1 MSTAVLSVRGLSK
14 TYVQRKGLFGAV
26 KETHAVR
33 NVSFDVGR
41 GEILGLVG
49 ESGSGKTTV
58 GRMAMRLLEATS
70 GQVVLS
76 GTDITVYSH
85 ARLRSVRR
93 KMQLIF
99 QDPSAS
105 LNPRQTIGRILRT
118 PLALR
123 GIDNDQDILET
134 LALVG
139 MSPDIL
145 NRTPAMFS
153 GGQRQRLRIAR
164 ALLMQPDLLVADEA
178 VSALDVC
185 VQAQVVNLFV
195 DLRDRLGL
203 SILFIGHDL
212 AVVGVVSDR
221 VGVMYRGVLVEVART
236 ADLFRRPRHPYT
248 AQLLAAAPRHGAPLP
263 PEPASSQFSQASGGC
278 VFAPLCSHMTSEC
291 LNRQPDLSEVG
302 PAHQSA
308 CLRTELQLSGV

>member
-1 MSTAVLSVRGLSK
+1 MTTAVLSVRGLSK

-58 GRMAMRLLEATS
+58 GRLAMRLLEATS

-76 GTDITVYSH
+76 GTDITAYSQ
-85 ARLRSVRR
+85 ARLRAVRR

-123 GIDNDQDILET
+123 GIDNDQEILET

-153 GGQRQRLRIAR
+153 GGQRQRLSIAR
-164 ALLMQPDLLVADEA
+164 ALLMQPELLVADEA

-203 SILFIGHDL
+203 SVLFIGHDL

-263 PEPASSQFSQASGGC
+263 PEPAPSQVSRAAEGC
-278 VFAPLCSHMTSEC
+278 VFASLCAHMTSEC
-291 LNRQPDLSEVG
+291 LSRQPDLSEVG

-308 CLRTELQLSGV
+308 CLRTELHLDGV

>member
-1 MSTAVLSVRGLSK
+1 MNTAVLSVRDLSK
-14 TYVQRKGLFGAV
+14 TYVQRSGLFGAV
-26 KETHAVR
+26 KETRAVR

-58 GRMAMRLLEATS
+58 GRMAMRLLDATS

-76 GTDITVYSH
+76 GTDITTYSQ
-85 ARLRSVRR
+85 ARLRAVRR

-105 LNPRQTIGRILRT
+105 LNPRQTIHRILRT

-123 GIDNDQDILET
+123 GIDSDQDILET

-153 GGQRQRLRIAR
+153 GGQRQRLSIAR
-164 ALLMQPDLLVADEA
+164 ALLMQPELLVADEA

-263 PEPASSQFSQASGGC
+263 PDPAHSQFSQASGGC
-278 VFAPLCSHMTSEC
+278 VFAPLCSHMTFEC
-291 LNRQPDLSEVG
+291 LSRQPDLSEVG